1 MYDFH
6 YNHIKSK
13 YNNKARLSLVDA
25 VNDDEVIVKMHDQ
38 TKSIRIAEFV
48 KLRSRDV
55 FVCLK

>member
-25 VNDDEVIVKMHDQ
+25 VNNDEVIAKMHDQ
-38 TKSIRIAEFV
+38 TK
-48 KLRSRDV
+48 
-55 FVCLK
+55 